1 MKKKPDRLYVD
12 KDDLKDFKLLQDE
25 KDSPF
30 YKRENKDVF
39 IMATIM
45 GLKYGARMPV
55 KSKEGFFR
63 EEYLN
68 NDERSIIKA
77 IAISE
82 EKDVSVLN
90 DMEKVYQIAE
100 EFAKAGIRYLRDSVF
115 AKEHG
120 SYLKRLESEL
130 LEDFEKYK
138 IEDSRELKK

>member
-45 GLKYGARMPV
+45 GLKYGARMPL

-90 DMEKVYQIAE
+90 DMDKVYQIAE

-115 AKEHG
+115 TKEHG